1 MSDIWG
7 HLIGVFIVFLIVAF
21 VGVWVWAWRPR
32 HRSTFDRLSHIP
44 LEGDPHAPAPSNQN
58 SKRMPL

>member
-7 HLIGVFIVFLIVAF
+7 HLIGVFIVFLILAF

-32 HRSTFDRLSHIP
+32 HRATFDHLAHIP
-44 LEGDPHAPAPSNQN
+44 LEGNPHVPADQDRRRSQQ
-58 SKRMPL
+58 